1 MICVLFHIYIG
12 KRQKPCRFTFKLL
25 VTFEFE
31 KIYSITTNTFL
42 AVCPNTMS
50 QCVKNRGKIMYVKLV
65 VSYNTTSSK
74 LKIINILKTLLFF
87 TS

>member
-50 QCVKNRGKIMYVKLV
+50 QCVKNRGKNYVC
-65 VSYNTTSSK
+65 
-74 LKIINILKTLLFF
+74 KIGCEL
-87 TS
+87 